1 MSLLN
6 GSLRIRLLV
15 LILVPLILIS
25 MLAVYMRFESARKT
39 AESIFDRNLVM
50 LCLAVSRDVAN
61 SGGDSLSRTTTSLLK
76 NASGGDL
83 YYHVYGPDGSFVTGY
98 SSPPV
103 VRDADALS
111 FDIPIVFDATHLGR
125 SVRAARLAENVSI
138 GGITGASV
146 VTVWQPLEPRQAF
159 AKRMASQAGILT
171 GLIVLS
177 VAGLVF
183 FGVRFG
189 LRPLRDL
196 EAAIIKRSNLDLRPI
211 ERRIP
216 IEAQGI
222 VARLNDLFFQLN
234 EANRSKDN
242 VISNTAHQLR
252 NPIAAMHS
260 MAYAIVHAKN
270 ETDTKE
276 RADELL
282 GEIRRVARLTDQML
296 SYERIKG
303 VEHKLRLIDLHA
315 VLHKIIE
322 PAALK
327 TLQHDVTFEFLPD
340 QGTAFV
346 EIDDILIQEAIF
358 NLVANALD
366 HGGPQLTTIKLR
378 TRVHSD
384 HVEIDVENNGAPI
397 PARET
402 SSLFDRFAQC
412 INSKGA
418 GLGLSIVAEIMSIH
432 RGTVTL
438 TQNGSVSFVLS
449 LPLAADAV

>member
-1 MSLLN
+1 MTLLN
-6 GSLRIRLLV
+6 GSLRARLLI
-15 LILVPLILIS
+15 LILVPLIVVS
-25 MLAVYMRFESARKT
+25 MVAVYLRFESARKT
-39 AESIFDRNLVM
+39 AEDIFDRNLMM

-61 SGGDSLSRTTTSLLK
+61 SGGDSLSQTTVNLLK

-103 VRDADALS
+103 VRDANSLN

-125 SVRAARLAENVSI
+125 TVRAARLAENVLI
-138 GGITGASV
+138 GGISGTSV

-159 AKRMASQAGILT
+159 ARRMASQAGILT

-189 LRPLRDL
+189 LRPLQDL
-196 EAAIIKRSNLDLRPI
+196 EAAITKRSNLDLRPI

-216 IEAQGI
+216 FEAQGI

-242 VISNTAHQLR
+242 LISNTAHQLR

-260 MAYAIVHAKN
+260 MAYAIAHAKN

-303 VEHKLRLIDLHA
+303 VEHKLRLIDLHS
-315 VLHKIIE
+315 VLPSIIE

-327 TLQHDVTFEFLPD
+327 TMQHDVTFEFLPD
-340 QGTAFV
+340 DAQAFV
-346 EIDDILIQEAIF
+346 EIDDILIQEAIY

-366 HGGPQLTTIKLR
+366 HGGQQLTMITLR
-378 TRVHSD
+378 TKVREN
-384 HVEIDVENNGAPI
+384 HVEIRVENNGAPI
-397 PARET
+397 PAHET
-402 SSLFDRFAQC
+402 ASIFDRFAQC

-432 RGTVTL
+432 RGSATL
-438 TQNGSVSFVLS
+438 IQNGSVAFHLS
-449 LPLAADAV
+449 LPMAAKQA